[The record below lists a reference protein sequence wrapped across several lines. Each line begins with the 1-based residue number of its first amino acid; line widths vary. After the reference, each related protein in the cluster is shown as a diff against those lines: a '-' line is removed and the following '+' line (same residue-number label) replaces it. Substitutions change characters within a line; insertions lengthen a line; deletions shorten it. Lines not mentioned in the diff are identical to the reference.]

1 MLTAALLLSSC
12 VIKNNRPDFTWLRE
26 GAAPTVND
34 QVVLD
39 NRGPALLNTA
49 PAPSIV
55 KEPPP
60 EPEVETGLLA
70 RQAQEE
76 AARRQEEET
85 TRQKEISAAP
95 TAVAAAAPAP
105 VGIYTIQSG
114 DTLSKIAKRYGT
126 TVDALCRA
134 NGISK
139 TQTLH
144 INQQLRLSAATPLP
158 VAQTVTAKPVAKTT
172 PAPAPRHSTTKAG
185 TYTIQSGDTLY
196 GIARRYGINAKAL
209 MQANG
214 ITPESAGRLR
224 IGGTLTIPSK

>member
-1 MLTAALLLSSC
+1 MLAAALLLSSC

-39 NRGPALLNTA
+39 NRGPLLLNTA

-70 RQAQEE
+70 RQAKEE
-76 AARRQEEET
+76 AARRQEEEA
-85 TRQKEISAAP
+85 TRQKEIPAAP
-95 TAVAAAAPAP
+95 AAVAAAAPAP
-105 VGIYTIQSG
+105 AGIYTIQSG

-126 TVDALCRA
+126 TVGALCRA

-144 INQQLRLSAATPLP
+144 INRQLRLSAATPLP
-158 VAQTVTAKPVAKTT
+158 AAQTVTAKPVAKAT
-172 PAPAPRHSTTKAG
+172 PAAPRRSTTKAG

-196 GIARRYGINAKAL
+196 GIARRYGINATAL

-214 ITPESAGRLR
+214 LTPESAGRLR